1 MINNKLTL
9 ALSPYWLADLVEHF
23 VEGYGKP
30 TPFQL
35 SYLTIPL
42 VLRRDSRQ
50 PLSSLKSTSTIYS
63 AFLDTS
69 EKRKRITALQLAVD
83 NYSTYTRLA
92 MLAYSARGHQ
102 FGLTIC
108 NKQDHAPKKQ
118 NYTSHISKDYF
129 KASYNLGVIF
139 SKEDVTACF
148 YKLGVFSV

>member
-9 ALSPYWLADLVEHF
+9 ALSPYWLADLIEHF

-42 VLRRDSRQ
+42 VLRRDSRH

-63 AFLDTS
+63 AFLDSS

-83 NYSTYTRLA
+83 NYSAYTRLA
-92 MLAYSARGHQ
+92 MLAYSARGHE

-108 NKQDHAPKKQ
+108 NNQDHAPKKQ
-118 NYTSHISKDYF
+118 NYISHISKDYF

-148 YKLGVFSV
+148 YKLGVFNV

>member
-35 SYLTIPL
+35 LYLTIPL

-108 NKQDHAPKKQ
+108 NKQDHAPKKH

-139 SKEDVTACF
+139 SKEDATACF